1 MEKVWHLF
9 EIWLIADYLVSLWNS
24 YIWIN
29 YLLEADANSES
40 SDEQSESDAE
50 DVYKNATG
58 KLGEEMSVTD
68 LLEKAKQQEFKV
80 FLWEEAICINLALN
94 YYLKN
99 FVCYLLNVNI
109 LTSYTYKLDQFVLLS
124 EISIILQRIKKIQLR
139 HFLKQMNAIF
149 CFSSQNW

>member
-94 YYLKN
+94 Y
-99 FVCYLLNVNI
+99 
-109 LTSYTYKLDQFVLLS
+109 
-124 EISIILQRIKKIQLR
+124 
-139 HFLKQMNAIF
+139 
-149 CFSSQNW
+149 

>member
-9 EIWLIADYLVSLWNS
+9 EIWLIAGYLVSLWNS

-94 YYLKN
+94 Y
-99 FVCYLLNVNI
+99 
-109 LTSYTYKLDQFVLLS
+109 
-124 EISIILQRIKKIQLR
+124 
-139 HFLKQMNAIF
+139 
-149 CFSSQNW
+149 

>member
-29 YLLEADANSES
+29 YLIEADANTES
-40 SDEQSESDAE
+40 SDEQSESDTE

-94 YYLKN
+94 Y
-99 FVCYLLNVNI
+99 
-109 LTSYTYKLDQFVLLS
+109 
-124 EISIILQRIKKIQLR
+124 
-139 HFLKQMNAIF
+139 
-149 CFSSQNW
+149 

>member
-1 MEKVWHLF
+1 M
-9 EIWLIADYLVSLWNS
+9 SLWNS

-94 YYLKN
+94 Y
-99 FVCYLLNVNI
+99 
-109 LTSYTYKLDQFVLLS
+109 
-124 EISIILQRIKKIQLR
+124 
-139 HFLKQMNAIF
+139 
-149 CFSSQNW
+149 